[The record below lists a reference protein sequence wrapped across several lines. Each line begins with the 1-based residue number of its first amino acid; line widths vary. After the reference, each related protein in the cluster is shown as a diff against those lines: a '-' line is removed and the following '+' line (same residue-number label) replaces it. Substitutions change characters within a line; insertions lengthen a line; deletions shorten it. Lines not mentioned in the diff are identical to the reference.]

1 MTQTNTAQQTSVGN
15 EIIEA
20 VDRGDFLTAMR
31 AVANSVTVVTTDG
44 KAGRHGGTVSAFCS
58 VSADP
63 PTVLVCLH
71 GESRIAETVAENG
84 SFCVNVLPTSNEHA
98 SNRFAGRHDNEV
110 TDRFEGIALEEI
122 SNETLEEATNPILT
136 GSTAFNCVIKDTVRS
151 GTHLI
156 FIGRVTSVKA
166 GKPDPL
172 LYFDGAYRQMGDKL

>member
-1 MTQTNTAQQTSVGN
+1 MTKGNTEQQTSADNNIGD
-15 EIIEA
+15 A

-31 AVANSVTVVTTDG
+31 AVANSVTVVTTNG

-71 GESRIAETVAENG
+71 GESRIAETVSENG

-98 SNRFAGRHDNEV
+98 SNRFAGRHDDEV
-110 TDRFEGIALEEI
+110 TDRFEGIELA
-122 SNETLEEATNPILT
+122 EATDETMNPILS
-136 GSTAFNCVIKDTVRS
+136 GSTAFNCEIKDTVKS
-151 GTHLI
+151 GTHRI
-156 FIGRVTSVKA
+156 FIGRVMSVKA

-172 LYFDGAYRQMGDKL
+172 LYFDGSYRQMGDKL

>member
-1 MTQTNTAQQTSVGN
+1 MTKANKEKPTSQNDNTK
-15 EIIEA
+15 EA

-44 KAGRHGGTVSAFCS
+44 TAGRHGGTVSAFCS

-71 GESRIAETVAENG
+71 GESRIAQTVAENG
-84 SFCVNVLPTSNEHA
+84 SFCVNVLPTSNEYA
-98 SNRFAGRHDNEV
+98 SNRFAGRHDDEIN
-110 TDRFEGIALEEI
+110 DRFDGIALVDASDMT
-122 SNETLEEATNPILT
+122 SNPVIA
-136 GSTAFNCVIKDTVRS
+136 GSTAFCCETKEIVTS

-156 FIGRVTSVKA
+156 FIGRVQSVKA

-172 LYFDGAYRQMGDKL
+172 LYFDGAYRQMGEKL

>member
-1 MTQTNTAQQTSVGN
+1 MTKADTTPQNATNQTI
-15 EIIEA
+15 EEA

-71 GESRIAETVAENG
+71 GDSRIAETVAENG
-84 SFCVNVLPTSNEHA
+84 SFCVNVLTTSNQHC
-98 SNRFAGRHDNEV
+98 SDRFAGRHDNEV
-110 TDRFEGIALEEI
+110 EDRFTDIALEESSDI
-122 SNETLEEATNPILT
+122 TAPIIE
-136 GSTAFNCVIKDTVRS
+136 GSTAFCCDIKETVTS
-151 GTHLI
+151 GTHRI
-156 FIGRVTSVKA
+156 FIGRVMSVKA

>member
-1 MTQTNTAQQTSVGN
+1 MTQANTDQQGTSES

-20 VDRGDFLTAMR
+20 VDRGDFLVAMR
-31 AVANSVTVVTTDG
+31 AVANSVTVVTTEG

-98 SNRFAGRHDNEV
+98 SNRFAGRHDDEV
-110 TDRFEGIALEEI
+110 TDRFEGIDLEE
-122 SNETLEEATNPILT
+122 NTEDTNNPILA
-136 GSTAFNCVIKDTVRS
+136 GCTAFNCEIKDTVTS
-151 GTHLI
+151 GTHRI